1 MVKMPDLHPSG
12 FVPQR
17 QPFAG
22 LRMKVLAQAQEFR
35 TARGAGQTQ
44 LLRSLPI
51 PLPEDLLTFRVII
64 ADAQVFLKIL
74 SGVAQTVLRFGC
86 KHTPTVRQPGAP
98 ALKDSGRIT

>member
-1 MVKMPDLHPSG
+1 MFLAILPDLHPSG

-22 LRMKVLAQAQEFR
+22 LRMKVLAQAEEFR
-35 TARGAGQTQ
+35 TARRAGQTQ

-51 PLPEDLLTFRVII
+51 PLPQDLLTFRVII

-74 SGVAQTVLRFGC
+74 SGVAQAVLRFGC
-86 KHTPTVRQPGAP
+86 KHTPYGKTA
-98 ALKDSGRIT
+98 GRACVNR

>member
-22 LRMKVLAQAQEFR
+22 LRMKILAQAKEF
-35 TARGAGQTQ
+35 APLCDAGQTQ

-51 PLPEDLLTFRVII
+51 PLPKDLLIFRVII

-74 SGVAQTVLRFGC
+74 LGVAQTVLRFGC
-86 KHTPTVRQPGAP
+86 KHTPYGKAV
-98 ALKDSGRIT
+98 GRASVNR

>member
-17 QPFAG
+17 QPFVG

-35 TARGAGQTQ
+35 TARGARQTQ

-51 PLPEDLLTFRVII
+51 PLPQDLLTFRVII

-86 KHTPTVRQPGAP
+86 KHTSYGKAARRASVNR
-98 ALKDSGRIT
+98 